1 MNRKDKF
8 AFLVSSVAIMLG
20 LFIAADEGPE
30 GLILCAPVAL
40 YWLYRYFSR
49 DISFIDQNPD
59 QGEQ

>member
-1 MNRKDKF
+1 MNKKDKF
-8 AFLVSSVAIMLG
+8 AFLVSSIVIMLG
-20 LFIAADEGPE
+20 LFIAADEGLE

-49 DISFIDQNPD
+49 DISFIEQNSD

>member
-1 MNRKDKF
+1 MNKKDKF
-8 AFLVSSVAIMLG
+8 AFLVSSAVIMLS

-30 GLILCAPVAL
+30 GLILCAPVTL

-49 DISFIDQNPD
+49 DISFIDQTSD